1 MYKKE
6 ENCCGHSHEHEH
18 NHSGKCWCG
27 HDHNKEERVMAE
39 EKACSAEEFAGNDD
53 CGCADGEDDEG
64 GDDDEGHHHEHLEEH
79 HHHNHCC
86 DDDDDDDCC
95 CGEEHH
101 HHDHCCDDDDDDDC
115 CCGEEHHRYDHCCEY
130 DDCCEEIAA
139 NNVFTLKNLGC
150 AHCASKMEEKIKH
163 LPDVKNAS
171 ITFVTKEL
179 RIDSS
184 LPASELLPEIN
195 KICKAI
201 EPEVEAVVKQEKTYN
216 DSDFKIYTIKNL
228 DCAHCAAKMESLINE
243 MDGVDEA
250 VISFTSKQLRLKA
263 ENADKLMPEIKKAC
277 RKIESEVDFEAEE
290 NSSEEEEDE
299 KSDIIKIAIGAV
311 IFAGIQ
317 IYSHVFGAE
326 NFSPIALALL
336 VVAYIVLGGDVIIT
350 SLKNIRNGQIF
361 DENFLMSVATLGAFA
376 IKEYPEAVGVMLF
389 FKIGELFEHIAV
401 KRSRS
406 QIMDAVDLRPETVN
420 VVENG
425 EIKVKD
431 AKLAKAG
438 DILLVRPGDR
448 IPLDGEVIEG
458 ESRIDTSA
466 VTGES
471 VPVKAEKGSKVISGC
486 VNVSSVIKI
495 KAEKELK
502 DSMVTRIL
510 NSVENAAAGKPKI
523 DSFITR
529 FARVYTP
536 IVVFAALFTAFA
548 MPLITGQGFYKWI
561 YTALSFLVMS
571 CPCALVLSVPLAF
584 FCGIGSASK
593 RGILF
598 KGGIVM
604 ESLASIKA
612 VVMDKTGTITKGNFD
627 VSSVKSSGYVTEG
640 ELLKICASCESTS
653 THPIAESIVKYAKE
667 KNADFAAAEN
677 VEELSGMGIKAV
689 YEGRNVLCG
698 NKRLMDKFNVS
709 VPSENNETGGTEVIA
724 AVDGKYAGR
733 IVISDTIKEEAKS
746 AIGKIKKQ
754 NIVTAMLTGDT
765 EKTAEAVAK
774 TTGIDEL
781 HAKLMPEDKLNE
793 LKNIR
798 NKHGEVMFVG
808 DGINDAP
815 VLAGADVGAAMGSGA
830 DAAIEAADV
839 VFMKSNMESI
849 PDSIAIS
856 KKSVAVS
863 RQNVVFAIAVK
874 AIVLILGITG
884 IYSNMWLAVFA
895 DTGVALICILNSVR
909 ILYSRY

>member
-101 HHDHCCDDDDDDDC
+101 H
-115 CCGEEHHRYDHCCEY
+115 YDHCCEY

-228 DCAHCAAKMESLINE
+228 DCAHCAAKMERLINE

-317 IYSHVFGAE
+317 IYSHVSGAE

-486 VNVSSVIKI
+486 VNVSAVIKI

-677 VEELSGMGIKAV
+677 VEELLGMGIKAV

>member
-86 DDDDDDDCC
+86 DDDDDDCC

-101 HHDHCCDDDDDDDC
+101 HH
-115 CCGEEHHRYDHCCEY
+115 DHCCEY

-228 DCAHCAAKMESLINE
+228 DCAHCAAKMERLINE

-317 IYSHVFGAE
+317 IYSHVSGAE
-326 NFSPIALALL
+326 SFSPIALALL

-486 VNVSSVIKI
+486 VNVSAVIKI

-709 VPSENNETGGTEVIA
+709 VPSENNETGGTEVIV

>member
-1 MYKKE
+1 
-6 ENCCGHSHEHEH
+6 
-18 NHSGKCWCG
+18 
-27 HDHNKEERVMAE
+27 MAE

-101 HHDHCCDDDDDDDC
+101 H
-115 CCGEEHHRYDHCCEY
+115 YDHCCEY

-228 DCAHCAAKMESLINE
+228 DCAHCAAKMERLINE

-317 IYSHVFGAE
+317 IYSHVSGAE
-326 NFSPIALALL
+326 SFSPIALALL
-336 VVAYIVLGGDVIIT
+336 VVAYIVLGGDVIIA

-389 FKIGELFEHIAV
+389 FKIGELFEYIAV

-486 VNVSSVIKI
+486 VNVSAVIKI

-874 AIVLILGITG
+874 VIVLILGITG

>member
-101 HHDHCCDDDDDDDC
+101 H
-115 CCGEEHHRYDHCCEY
+115 YDHCCEY

-228 DCAHCAAKMESLINE
+228 DCAHCAAKMERLINE

-317 IYSHVFGAE
+317 IYSHVSGAE
-326 NFSPIALALL
+326 SFSPIALALL
-336 VVAYIVLGGDVIIT
+336 VVAYIVLGGDVIIA

-389 FKIGELFEHIAV
+389 FKIGELFEYIAV

-486 VNVSSVIKI
+486 VNVSAVIKI

-874 AIVLILGITG
+874 VIVLILGITG

>member
-86 DDDDDDDCC
+86 
-95 CGEEHH
+95 
-101 HHDHCCDDDDDDDC
+101 DDDDDDC

-228 DCAHCAAKMESLINE
+228 DCAHCAAKMERLINE

-299 KSDIIKIAIGAV
+299 KSNIIKIAIGAV

-317 IYSHVFGAE
+317 IYSHVSGAE

-336 VVAYIVLGGDVIIT
+336 VVAYIVLGGDIIIT

-389 FKIGELFEHIAV
+389 FKIGELFEYIAV

-486 VNVSSVIKI
+486 VNVSAVIKI

-709 VPSENNETGGTEVIA
+709 VPSENNETGGTEVIV

>member
-79 HHHNHCC
+79 HHHN
-86 DDDDDDDCC
+86 
-95 CGEEHH
+95 
-101 HHDHCCDDDDDDDC
+101 HCCDDDDDDDC

-228 DCAHCAAKMESLINE
+228 DCAHCAAKMERLINE

-277 RKIESEVDFEAEE
+277 RKIESEIDFSAEE

-326 NFSPIALALL
+326 SFSPIALALL

-448 IPLDGEVIEG
+448 IPLDGEVLEG

-486 VNVSSVIKI
+486 VNVSAVIKI

-689 YEGRNVLCG
+689 YEGRNVFCG

-709 VPSENNETGGTEVIA
+709 VPSENNETGGTEVIV

>member
-6 ENCCGHSHEHEH
+6 EKCACGHDHEH

-27 HDHNKEERVMAE
+27 HDHSKEERVMSE

-53 CGCADGEDDEG
+53 CGCSEEDDGG
-64 GDDDEGHHHEHLEEH
+64 GDDDEGHHHEHLEH
-79 HHHNHCC
+79 HHDHCC
-86 DDDDDDDCC
+86 DDDDDDCC

-101 HHDHCCDDDDDDDC
+101 HDHCCDDD
-115 CCGEEHHRYDHCCEY
+115 

-163 LPDVKNAS
+163 LPNVNNAS

-179 RIDSS
+179 RIDSNS
-184 LPASELLPEIN
+184 PASELLPEIN

-216 DSDFKIYTIKNL
+216 NSDFKIYTIKNL
-228 DCAHCAAKMESLINE
+228 DCAHCAAKMERLINE

-317 IYSHVFGAE
+317 IYSHVSGAE
-326 NFSPIALALL
+326 NFSPVAIALL
-336 VVAYIVLGGDVIIT
+336 VVAYIVLGGDVIVT

-389 FKIGELFEHIAV
+389 FKVGELFEHIAV

-420 VVENG
+420 VFENG

-431 AKLAKAG
+431 AKLAKVG

-536 IVVFAALFTAFA
+536 IVVFAAIFTAFA

-627 VSSVKSSGYVTEG
+627 VSSVKSSGYVTEE

-667 KNADFAAAEN
+667 KNADFATASN

-689 YEGRNVLCG
+689 YDGRNMLCG

-709 VPSENNETGGTEVIA
+709 VPSETDETGGTEVLA

-754 NIVTAMLTGDT
+754 GIVTAMLTGDT

-774 TTGIDEL
+774 TTGIDEV

-793 LKNIR
+793 LKTIR

-863 RQNVVFAIAVK
+863 RQNVAFAIAVK
-874 AIVLILGITG
+874 AIVLVLGITG

>member
-86 DDDDDDDCC
+86 
-95 CGEEHH
+95 
-101 HHDHCCDDDDDDDC
+101 DDDDDDC

-228 DCAHCAAKMESLINE
+228 DCAHCAAKMERLINE

-317 IYSHVFGAE
+317 IYSHVSGAE
-326 NFSPIALALL
+326 SFSPIALALL

-486 VNVSSVIKI
+486 VNVSAVIKI

-709 VPSENNETGGTEVIA
+709 VPSENNETGGTEVIV

>member
-86 DDDDDDDCC
+86 DDDDDDD
-95 CGEEHH
+95 
-101 HHDHCCDDDDDDDC
+101 DDDC

-184 LPASELLPEIN
+184 LPASDLLPEIN

-228 DCAHCAAKMESLINE
+228 DCAHCAAKMERLINE

-317 IYSHVFGAE
+317 IYSHVSGAE
-326 NFSPIALALL
+326 SFSPIALALL

-486 VNVSSVIKI
+486 VNVSAVIKI

>member
-86 DDDDDDDCC
+86 DDDDDD
-95 CGEEHH
+95 
-101 HHDHCCDDDDDDDC
+101 C
-115 CCGEEHHRYDHCCEY
+115 CCGEEHHRYNHCCEY

-228 DCAHCAAKMESLINE
+228 DCAHCAAKMERLINE

-317 IYSHVFGAE
+317 IYSHVSGAE

-336 VVAYIVLGGDVIIT
+336 VVAYIVLGGDVIIA

-448 IPLDGEVIEG
+448 IPLDGEVLEG

-486 VNVSSVIKI
+486 VNVSAVIKI

>member
-39 EKACSAEEFAGNDD
+39 EKVCSAEEFAGNDD

-86 DDDDDDDCC
+86 
-95 CGEEHH
+95 
-101 HHDHCCDDDDDDDC
+101 DDDDDDC

-163 LPDVKNAS
+163 LPNVNYAS

-228 DCAHCAAKMESLINE
+228 DCAHCAAKMERLINE

-311 IFAGIQ
+311 IFAGIH
-317 IYSHVFGAE
+317 IYSHVSGAE

-336 VVAYIVLGGDVIIT
+336 VVAYIVLGGDIIIT

-389 FKIGELFEHIAV
+389 FKIGELFEYIAV

-486 VNVSSVIKI
+486 VNVSAVIKI

-709 VPSENNETGGTEVIA
+709 VPSENNETGGTEVIV

-874 AIVLILGITG
+874 VIVLILGITG

>member
-86 DDDDDDDCC
+86 DDDDDDCC

-101 HHDHCCDDDDDDDC
+101 HH
-115 CCGEEHHRYDHCCEY
+115 DHCCEY

-228 DCAHCAAKMESLINE
+228 DCAHCAAKMERLINE

-317 IYSHVFGAE
+317 IYSHVSGAE
-326 NFSPIALALL
+326 SFSPIALALL

-486 VNVSSVIKI
+486 VNVSAVIKI

-640 ELLKICASCESTS
+640 ELLKICASCEITS

-709 VPSENNETGGTEVIA
+709 VPSENNETGGTEVIV

>member
-86 DDDDDDDCC
+86 
-95 CGEEHH
+95 
-101 HHDHCCDDDDDDDC
+101 DDDDC

-228 DCAHCAAKMESLINE
+228 DCAHCAAKMERLINE

-317 IYSHVFGAE
+317 IYSHVSGAE

-336 VVAYIVLGGDVIIT
+336 VVAYIVLGGDVIIA

-486 VNVSSVIKI
+486 VNVSAVIKI

-709 VPSENNETGGTEVIA
+709 VPSENNETGGTEVIV

>member
-101 HHDHCCDDDDDDDC
+101 H
-115 CCGEEHHRYDHCCEY
+115 YDHCCEY

-228 DCAHCAAKMESLINE
+228 DCAHCAAKMERLINE

-317 IYSHVFGAE
+317 IYSHVSGAE
-326 NFSPIALALL
+326 SFSPIALALL
-336 VVAYIVLGGDVIIT
+336 VVAYIVLGGDVIIA

-389 FKIGELFEHIAV
+389 FKIGELFEYIAV

-486 VNVSSVIKI
+486 VNVSAVIKI

-709 VPSENNETGGTEVIA
+709 VPSENNETGGTEVIV

-863 RQNVVFAIAVK
+863 RQNVIFAIAVK
-874 AIVLILGITG
+874 VIVLILGITG

>member
-1 MYKKE
+1 
-6 ENCCGHSHEHEH
+6 
-18 NHSGKCWCG
+18 
-27 HDHNKEERVMAE
+27 
-39 EKACSAEEFAGNDD
+39 
-53 CGCADGEDDEG
+53 
-64 GDDDEGHHHEHLEEH
+64 
-79 HHHNHCC
+79 
-86 DDDDDDDCC
+86 
-95 CGEEHH
+95 
-101 HHDHCCDDDDDDDC
+101 
-115 CCGEEHHRYDHCCEY
+115 
-130 DDCCEEIAA
+130 
-139 NNVFTLKNLGC
+139 
-150 AHCASKMEEKIKH
+150 
-163 LPDVKNAS
+163 
-171 ITFVTKEL
+171 
-179 RIDSS
+179 
-184 LPASELLPEIN
+184 
-195 KICKAI
+195 
-201 EPEVEAVVKQEKTYN
+201 
-216 DSDFKIYTIKNL
+216 
-228 DCAHCAAKMESLINE
+228 
-243 MDGVDEA
+243 
-250 VISFTSKQLRLKA
+250 
-263 ENADKLMPEIKKAC
+263 
-277 RKIESEVDFEAEE
+277 
-290 NSSEEEEDE
+290 
-299 KSDIIKIAIGAV
+299 
-311 IFAGIQ
+311 
-317 IYSHVFGAE
+317 
-326 NFSPIALALL
+326 
-336 VVAYIVLGGDVIIT
+336 
-350 SLKNIRNGQIF
+350 
-361 DENFLMSVATLGAFA
+361 
-376 IKEYPEAVGVMLF
+376 
-389 FKIGELFEHIAV
+389 
-401 KRSRS
+401 
-406 QIMDAVDLRPETVN
+406 MDAVDLRPETVN

-486 VNVSSVIKI
+486 VNVSAVIKI

-709 VPSENNETGGTEVIA
+709 VPSENNETGGTEVIV

>member
-86 DDDDDDDCC
+86 
-95 CGEEHH
+95 
-101 HHDHCCDDDDDDDC
+101 DDDDDDC

-228 DCAHCAAKMESLINE
+228 DCAHCAAKMERLINE

-486 VNVSSVIKI
+486 VNVSAVIKI

-874 AIVLILGITG
+874 VIVLILGITG